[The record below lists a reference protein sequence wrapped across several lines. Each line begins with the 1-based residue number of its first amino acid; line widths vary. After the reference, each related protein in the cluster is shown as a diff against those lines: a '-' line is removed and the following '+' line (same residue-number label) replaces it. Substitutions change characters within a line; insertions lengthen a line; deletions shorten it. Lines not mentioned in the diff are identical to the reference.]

1 MSVSDIPADKHFW
14 SQSCVSLDEL
24 SSIGMLKTL
33 FLFGLDFNLFRLYGR
48 LGAHCIE
55 FYIGCNYLM
64 LDIQPIQNKCFNVRW

>member
-14 SQSCVSLDEL
+14 SQSCVGLDEL

-33 FLFGLDFNLFRLYGR
+33 FLFGLDFNLFLYGR

-64 LDIQPIQNKCFNVRW
+64 LDIQPIQNTKCFDIWW